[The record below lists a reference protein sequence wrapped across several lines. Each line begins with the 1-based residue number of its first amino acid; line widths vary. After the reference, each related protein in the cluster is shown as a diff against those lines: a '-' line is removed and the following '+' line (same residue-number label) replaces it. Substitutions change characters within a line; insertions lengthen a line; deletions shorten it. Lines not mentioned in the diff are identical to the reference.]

1 MGYFPADVDGRHG
14 AQDPRS
20 TPNRDELAKEWLLRL
35 IERTPLSELGELPI
49 AWIVSEAPSL
59 IAEIL
64 GRLGV
69 DDPVA
74 GDPGARLA
82 EGLGRLRPSAEAA
95 GEIPKDL
102 AMLHSLLVET
112 LSTGAIPRR
121 RAGDFP
127 RAAERL
133 ATVFGEIQG
142 AVNRSLIDPRE
153 GAEELASESNESRLQ
168 EWMRALL
175 AEQERYGVGFGLALV
190 DVDGLRRINDAYG
203 REAGDRLVGAVGAV
217 IREQIRSTDH
227 AFRFDEDEF
236 AVLAP
241 HSDVPGLLTMAERIA
256 ELIESAQSEDGPRIA
271 VAIGVVACPADG
283 DNEERLVE
291 SATAAAYA
299 AKAAGRSVATN
310 PDVARSA
317 LQDR

>member
-1 MGYFPADVDGRHG
+1 MDVEGWHG

-20 TPNRDELAKEWLLRL
+20 ASEREELAKEWLLRL

-69 DDPVA
+69 DDPA
-74 GDPGARLA
+74 AAPGAAGTRLA
-82 EGLGRLRPSAEAA
+82 ESLGRLRPGPA
-95 GEIPKDL
+95 GADEIPRDL
-102 AMLHSLLVET
+102 AMLHSLLIET
-112 LSTGAIPRR
+112 LDTGAIPRR
-121 RAGDFP
+121 RTGDFP

-142 AVNRSLIDPRE
+142 AVNRSLIEQRE
-153 GAEELASESNESRLQ
+153 PAAASEAQAAEPRLQ
-168 EWMRALL
+168 EWMQALL
-175 AEQERYGVGFGLALV
+175 AEQERYGSGFGFAIV
-190 DVDGLRRINDAYG
+190 DVDGLSRINDAYG
-203 REAGDRLVGAVGAV
+203 HESGDRLVGAVGDV
-217 IREQIRSTDH
+217 IKKQIRSTDH
-227 AFRFDEDEF
+227 AFRFDDDEF

-241 HSDVPGLLTMAERIA
+241 HSDVPGLLSMAERIA
-256 ELIESAQSEDGPRIA
+256 QLIESSQVEDGPRIA

-283 DNEERLVE
+283 DTEEGLVE
-291 SATAAAYA
+291 SATAATYA
-299 AKAAGRSVATN
+299 AKAAGRAVATN
-310 PDVARSA
+310 PGVPSTA